1 MSGLYVLMLSVHGL
15 LRAEQPELGVDADT
29 GGQTLYVLE
38 LARALGRNPA
48 VDRVD
53 LLTRLIEDP
62 RVAPGYACPEEPL
75 GPGARLLR
83 MPFGPRRYLRKEAL
97 WSHLDQMVDRTV
109 AYLRQLGRLPDAIHS
124 HYADAG

>member
-62 RVAPGYACPEEPL
+62 RVAPGSVWVESGYGATAPL
-75 GPGARLLR
+75 LAAAKLEVAR
-83 MPFGPRRYLRKEAL
+83 A
-97 WSHLDQMVDRTV
+97 
-109 AYLRQLGRLPDAIHS
+109 
-124 HYADAG
+124 